1 MNNSLKIYNET
12 NKKIKALSLAGFLIG
27 WDMQTEMPKKADH
40 GEQLATLSEMEY
52 NLSTAPEY
60 KNAIDVLYNNK
71 EILDELLKHEITV
84 MKEANDKLSKNTR

>member
-12 NKKIKALSLAGFLIG
+12 NKKIKALSFAGFLIG

-40 GEQLATLSEMEY
+40 GEEMATLSEMEY
-52 NLSTAPEY
+52 NLATAPEY

-71 EILDELLKHEITV
+71 EPL
-84 MKEANDKLSKNTR
+84 